1 MIKKDVAFSS
11 PVSTVYATNAWDH
24 GSRLGDQERLAF
36 NDSSFLTKARV
47 IISKSNERQISLN
60 VSNTLKDC
68 MVIRNMLEQ
77 KMQANDL
84 LYLNYTK
91 PRTSVLL

>member
-47 IISKSNERQISLN
+47 MISKSNERQISQF
-60 VSNTLKDC
+60 KC
-68 MVIRNMLEQ
+68 
-77 KMQANDL
+77 L
-84 LYLNYTK
+84 LYFEGLHGNQEYVGAK
-91 PRTSVLL
+91 NASKRSSVPYH